1 MLSSIRSTEISHQNK
16 AVFNGAKVNSFL
28 REYQGRFFI
37 QGFLDKNFWTKNQH
51 QKSFSSISELVHL
64 GETKVD
70 IRVFTRSKRKHLET
84 FENRADD
91 RDHYKDPKKM
101 IELKHLSKNIRFI
114 TNGFFDF
121 DEMIWKDR
129 SDGRAIQSS
138 EWYQNDAFYLRIDFK
153 LMQKTFS
160 VID

>member
-1 MLSSIRSTEISHQNK
+1 MVQKSIHSYEN
-16 AVFNGAKVNSFL
+16 AKEDFSL
-28 REYQGRFFI
+28 K
-37 QGFLDKNFWTKNQH
+37 DFWTRNQH

-84 FENRADD
+84 FENRTDD
-91 RDHYKDPKKM
+91 HDRNHYKDSGPKKL